1 MVIRFRTKANA
12 KGVLCRPFTERR
24 WLRDFNT
31 RDHGGTNLS
40 SGPTQPLPPI
50 VRMRRR
56 TGPSAFRGATLMV
69 IKS

>member
-40 SGPTQPLPPI
+40 SGPDSAATTN
-50 VRMRRR
+50 RSNAETNR
-56 TGPSAFRGATLMV
+56 TKR
-69 IKS
+69 I